1 MQADM
6 EFEYPQKM
14 EKMMIKSNILDWLQS
29 EEEKILAIAR
39 QAQSDRSALSKYN
52 DQTPGDE
59 FIMTVED
66 YYGF

>member
-1 MQADM
+1 
-6 EFEYPQKM
+6 
-14 EKMMIKSNILDWLQS
+14 MIKGNILDWLQS